1 MTLQS
6 HVGHLVI
13 DWFQSKKREVCAVI
27 FPDGLASSPLSLFEH
42 MTEDRLHKT
51 EEEEKNNDKAVV
63 LFKKADEIMDINLL
77 HKGFNLHNRPRNYLC
92 RRTNIEEVVYH
103 AVMADTIKSPYTS
116 FKMANQYL
124 SFLSE
129 FDVLGGMRPIK
140 RLVEMVFD
148 QKMRTSTIV
157 HKVGNL
163 LLLDEFDI
171 DSFILTSSSYGSW
184 PWLREFMFKNNLNLN
199 ESDFTR
205 QVLQMRDLYIKFLYH
220 TVGHQGAPTHLLASE
235 PRFQMLEFDR
245 NDEQHHPSTS
255 ATSYRGNGAVISTS
269 PSRVS
274 QQSRDPNAST
284 TSPESM
290 PSNSRSRLSHNPDD
304 YLRMAKWRLDDL
316 SFLVGSDMAIFG
328 TKMHPCISLR
338 LSPLHEPINVLT
350 GVDIWLENI
359 LNEVPEVA
367 MCFHNE
373 GIVMQEYEI
382 YKTCDLPALTCFHPE
397 HILRIIRN
405 LIMFLKRNATQE
417 GHTYWLVREAGFD
430 VVKLYDLTVLCEKPR
445 RSSSVSPD
453 PDSDESDGV
462 NPFILPVA
470 SLCYK
475 LAERRVQQRELYLK
489 RFSAPDSAS
498 GNCKTPAPSI
508 SLTSPTKSS
517 TRGTA
522 AASTASSEETDM
534 DRYVEDLRLFLTDV
548 FRLLRNCLNLIGKIE
563 EATATRPPGRRS
575 SQYDQVPSVSPHADL
590 KARAVLL
597 LCQLYLSTP
606 SEDVIACATSLQ
618 NPTAPTQEVL
628 TMELSAFATGNDGT
642 HQQQQQ
648 QHDAAIEEVP
658 APCDQLDRRTA
669 GGRKRICLGDSI
681 IDAFKSTKTDQVS
694 SLAVALFEAVC
705 SPERTTIAD
714 SMPLSLAVVPPW
726 QSESGSTTA
735 DGQESSLQVYTER
748 RHRAR
753 RMMPFVLARS
763 ALTRAGRL
771 WTRVFG
777 ATAQGLAPNLL
788 SRLFEAVRL
797 SFCSLFYF
805 EHLLPDESK
814 CPHCGHTSQPDDIAY
829 LQQQQ
834 QESTV
839 SSTSPIYLLAS
850 ARRLALLAFHT
861 LEDARQ
867 LSSRPSSGSWP
878 APSASEAAAD
888 RGFLFDNLLAL
899 CPPGHRL
906 LLCQVDG
913 AIHGPAYSQHVCKSL
928 CTFTSPTECSLA
940 SWLDCLETIMYRCLK
955 YLLPLLQ
962 YKSPAKRTARDAAAE
977 GLATSKEFNS
987 QVPLASLPKFWPIS
1001 LNLFLSGLRRYW
1013 EIVQSSTEDPELRG
1027 RFEMRLVRAFDL
1039 LNDPLFNSYR
1049 DLLSTDLRVLL
1060 CTLQFQAVKLA
1071 TVAASH
1077 VLIPRVEPPNL
1088 DDGRGD
1094 GPSGK
1099 QQLPLVMRCLCKAID
1114 ALVPGLNIFTEQ
1126 SPTDLRLLSSLTSDL
1141 LRTAIEYSAIGM
1153 REFSQQECK
1162 PYWLLE
1168 DVSNVLK
1175 RVQKLLPF
1183 QLNSLF
1189 ALTGDPSSSTGRRKG
1204 VTGSSVL
1211 EYANFGPEIV
1221 RCVVYFRLHTA
1232 KVALLQV
1239 QYSHLAESESHRGPM
1254 HNPTVWSGMVGQMR
1268 AAITWLDRNLPPQ
1281 LFEVRPSP
1289 APRRQKRSV
1298 RQQQESVASV
1308 AYPPTFAEDALLYI
1322 SAVVCFVSLQ
1332 IVHVEVLSESGIHQL
1347 IREALG
1353 AHPVVASLS
1362 HWLTSLGKDGT
1373 AIPEE
1378 DLCSNML
1385 QLDRI
1390 LQCLVSTLYTKTTN
1404 QRSVDIALEAKKKK
1418 RRARR
1423 GAGGGGSGNLA
1434 GNTGPTADSGA
1445 LQQVYTLL
1453 KPNLP
1458 SEANSAQDSALKFI
1472 DKDTPTSLPEVSYAQ
1487 GPSNEEEC
1495 WCSSEVEDSDSSVK
1509 LSDQLPDDVSDDDIS
1524 LTSSLILRIIFFQFP
1539 CVLDA
1544 GYYAYLQ
1551 N

>member
-1 MTLQS
+1 
-6 HVGHLVI
+6 
-13 DWFQSKKREVCAVI
+13 
-27 FPDGLASSPLSLFEH
+27 

-103 AVMADTIKSPYTS
+103 AVMADTIKSPYT
-116 FKMANQYL
+116 
-124 SFLSE
+124 
-129 FDVLGGMRPIK
+129 R
-140 RLVEMVFD
+140 
-148 QKMRTSTIV
+148 
-157 HKVGNL
+157 
-163 LLLDEFDI
+163 
-171 DSFILTSSSYGSW
+171 
-184 PWLREFMFKNNLNLN
+184 
-199 ESDFTR
+199 
-205 QVLQMRDLYIKFLYH
+205 
-220 TVGHQGAPTHLLASE
+220 VGHQGTPSHLLASE

-255 ATSYRGNGAVISTS
+255 ATSYRTNGAVISTS

-274 QQSRDPNAST
+274 QQSHDPNAST

-445 RSSSVSPD
+445 QSSSVSSD

-489 RFSAPDSAS
+489 RFSASDSAS

-522 AASTASSEETDM
+522 AASTANSGETDM

-606 SEDVIACATSLQ
+606 SEDVIACATSVQ

-628 TMELSAFATGNDGT
+628 TMELSAFATGNECT
-642 HQQQQQ
+642 HHQQQQQQ

-839 SSTSPIYLLAS
+839 SATSPIYLLAS

-878 APSASEAAAD
+878 VPSASEAAAD
-888 RGFLFDNLLAL
+888 RGFLSDNLLAL

-962 YKSPAKRTARDAAAE
+962 YKSPAKPTLRDAAAE

-1039 LNDPLFNSYR
+1039 LHDPLFNSYR

-1060 CTLQFQAVKLA
+1060 CTLHFQAVKLA
-1071 TVAASH
+1071 TVAAPH

-1268 AAITWLDRNLPPQ
+1268 AAITWLDKNLAPQ

-1362 HWLTSLGKDGT
+1362 HWLTSLGKDST

-1390 LQCLVSTLYTKTTN
+1390 LQCLVSALYTKTTN

-1423 GAGGGGSGNLA
+1423 GAGGGGSGSLA
-1434 GNTGPTADSGA
+1434 GNIGPTADSGA

-1458 SEANSAQDSALKFI
+1458 SEADSAQNSALKFI
-1472 DKDTPTSLPEVSYAQ
+1472 DKDTPTSLPEVSCLLLSHMVAVAQ
-1487 GPSNEEEC
+1487 
-1495 WCSSEVEDSDSSVK
+1495 
-1509 LSDQLPDDVSDDDIS
+1509 
-1524 LTSSLILRIIFFQFP
+1524 
-1539 CVLDA
+1539 
-1544 GYYAYLQ
+1544 YLESKTA
-1551 N
+1551 